1 MTTEQNTKVRFLRDI
16 NLDVPYDFNQ
26 NVKDK
31 IKREIDIRNNN
42 QINKIE
48 IDDFLHIL
56 KIENLTEK
64 SYDEVIENSFNIH
77 FTSINLNFKEHTDR
91 SPKTL
96 TKKSIVDFRFPSYW
110 FIAFS
115 TNYSFVNQTKT
126 TLTIKMSND
135 DITFDI
141 QKLKR
146 ARITYEIND

>member
-1 MTTEQNTKVRFLRDI
+1 MKNVFLMLLFLTLTVSYSQNFSKKWNSTYQR
-16 NLDVPYDFNQ
+16 YDYSDSNGY
-26 NVKDK
+26 
-31 IKREIDIRNNN
+31 
-42 QINKIE
+42 
-48 IDDFLHIL
+48 LMGY
-56 KIENLTEK
+56 ENLTEK

>member
-1 MTTEQNTKVRFLRDI
+1 MKNVFLMLLFLTITVSYSQNFSKKWNSTYQR
-16 NLDVPYDFNQ
+16 YDYSDSNGY
-26 NVKDK
+26 
-31 IKREIDIRNNN
+31 
-42 QINKIE
+42 
-48 IDDFLHIL
+48 LMGY
-56 KIENLTEK
+56 ENLTEK

>member
-1 MTTEQNTKVRFLRDI
+1 MKNVFLILLFLTLTVSYSQNFSKKWNSTYQR
-16 NLDVPYDFNQ
+16 YDYSDSNGY
-26 NVKDK
+26 
-31 IKREIDIRNNN
+31 
-42 QINKIE
+42 
-48 IDDFLHIL
+48 LMGY
-56 KIENLTEK
+56 ENLTEK

>member
-1 MTTEQNTKVRFLRDI
+1 MKNVFLMLLFLTLTVSYSQNFSKKWNSTYQR
-16 NLDVPYDFNQ
+16 YDYSDSNGY
-26 NVKDK
+26 
-31 IKREIDIRNNN
+31 
-42 QINKIE
+42 
-48 IDDFLHIL
+48 LMGY
-56 KIENLTEK
+56 ENLTEK
-64 SYDEVIENSFNIH
+64 SYDKVIENSFNIH